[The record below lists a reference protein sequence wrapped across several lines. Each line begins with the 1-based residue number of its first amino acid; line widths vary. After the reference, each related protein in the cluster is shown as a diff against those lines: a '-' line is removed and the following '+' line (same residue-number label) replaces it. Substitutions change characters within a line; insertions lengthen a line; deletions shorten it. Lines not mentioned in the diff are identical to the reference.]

1 MEQAVQDLVKMGD
14 IESLYE
20 VMTEHDDFIYSLDA
34 AEGLI
39 RLDDIRGV
47 DFLLDALESE
57 DEDIRDMAREILEM
71 PEIISK
77 RKALEGEAETKE
89 DNSAALAAVRQRIAE
104 GKKAF
109 IYKTIYLPASRY
121 INPDPSDDGDYVA
134 ALNDFGF
141 EGWEVVAFFPVSI
154 LPGGVSPVSIN
165 GRVTGG
171 HFLIKKE
178 VTANDSADLEDL

>member
-1 MEQAVQDLVKMGD
+1 MEEAVQYLVKIGD

-20 VMTEHDDFIYSLDA
+20 MMTEHDDFMYSLDA

-39 RLDDIRGV
+39 RLGDMRGV
-47 DFLLDALESE
+47 EFLRDALESE
-57 DEDIRDMAREILEM
+57 DEDIRDVAREILES
-71 PEIISK
+71 PEVMSK
-77 RKALEGEAETKE
+77 RKEFETVEKK
-89 DNSAALAAVRQRIAE
+89 DNTTALAAVRQRIAE
-104 GKKAF
+104 GKRAF
-109 IYKTIYLPASRY
+109 IYKTIFLPSDHYMSA
-121 INPDPSDDGDYVA
+121 DPSEGGDYVE

-141 EGWEVVAFFPVSI
+141 EGWEVVTFFPVSI
-154 LPGGVSPVSIN
+154 LPGGAAPISIS